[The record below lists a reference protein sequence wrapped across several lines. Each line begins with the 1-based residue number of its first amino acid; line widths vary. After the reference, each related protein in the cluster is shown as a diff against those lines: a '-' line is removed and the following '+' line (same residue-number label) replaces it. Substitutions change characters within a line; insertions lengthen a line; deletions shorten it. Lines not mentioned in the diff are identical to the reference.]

1 MTFLASLDPKDR
13 KLLVICLSAVVV
25 LAGIIAFFARNQ
37 NNNDNPLPSSYLTGR
52 HGAHAAYDLLQ
63 QSGYSVQRWE
73 EPLGDLAT
81 QTDEQ
86 TVVILAEPI
95 LSTPAD
101 LKAVQQIVD
110 RGGRVLLTGY
120 SGGQLAPGGDVQPPM
135 QFQAACELT
144 PQGLDPLAA
153 SGSVRMVPEA
163 SWGASQPRDRVQY
176 NCTGSPA
183 VVEYDEGKGHVIWWA
198 ASTPLENG
206 SIARAANMNLFLN
219 ALGVRDGHQ
228 FYWDESLHGDVR
240 SEWFY
245 ARGPALYLLWSGL
258 AGIGILIVFSFSRR
272 RGPVRDLPLPVRA
285 TPVEFLEAL
294 GSLYAEAGAAA
305 TAVDLAYDRF
315 RRRVGDLCGLKG
327 ARMSAEDLANA
338 LRRRFPLVGKDL
350 EKDLADCE
358 EAVRDDSLAPR
369 RALALVQAL
378 SRHGEQLDAAVRA
391 GR

>member
-1 MTFLASLDPKDR
+1 MTFLVSLDPKDR
-13 KLLVICLSAVVV
+13 KLLLICVSAVVA
-25 LAGIIAFFARNQ
+25 LAGTMAFLTRNQ
-37 NNNDNPLPSSYLTGR
+37 NNDDNPLPSSYLTGR

-73 EPLGDLAT
+73 QPLGDLAAR
-81 QTDEQ
+81 TDEH

-101 LKAVQQIVD
+101 SKAVEKIVE
-110 RGGRVLLTGY
+110 RGGRVLLTGFA
-120 SGGQLAPGGDVQPPM
+120 GGQLAPGGDVQPPT

-153 SGSVRMVPEA
+153 SGSVWMVPEA
-163 SWGASQPRDRVQY
+163 VWGTARPRDRVQY
-176 NCTGSPA
+176 NCTGSPT
-183 VVEYDEGKGHVIWWA
+183 VVEYDEGKGRVIWWA

-206 SIARAANMNLFLN
+206 SIVRAGNLNLFLN
-219 ALGVRDGHQ
+219 ALGARDGHQ

-258 AGIGILIVFSFSRR
+258 AGIALLIVFSFSRR
-272 RGPVRDLPLPVRA
+272 RGPVRDLPLPVRS

-305 TAVDLAYDRF
+305 TAVDLAYERF

-327 ARMSAEDLANA
+327 ARMGAEEMAVA
-338 LRRRFPLVGKDL
+338 LRRRFPQAGKDL

-358 EAVRDDSLAPR
+358 EAARDDQLPPK

-378 SRHGEQLDAAVRA
+378 SRHSEQLDAAVRA

>member
-1 MTFLASLDPKDR
+1 MTFLASLDSKDR

-25 LAGIIAFFARNQ
+25 LAGTIAFFARNQ
-37 NNNDNPLPSSYLTGR
+37 NNDDNPLPSSYLTGR

-73 EPLGDLAT
+73 QPLGDLAA
-81 QTDEQ
+81 QANEQ
-86 TVVILAEPI
+86 TVVILAQPI
-95 LSTPAD
+95 LSAPAD

-110 RGGRVLLTGY
+110 RGGRLLLTGY

-144 PQGLDPLAA
+144 PQGLDPLAD
-153 SGSVRMVPEA
+153 SGAVWMVPEA
-163 SWGASQPRDRVQY
+163 GWGTTRPRDRVQY
-176 NCTGSPA
+176 NCTGNPA
-183 VVEYDEGKGHVIWWA
+183 VVEYNEGKGHVIWWA

-206 SIARAANMNLFLN
+206 SIARAGNLNLFLN
-219 ALGVRDGHQ
+219 ALGARDGQQ

-258 AGIGILIVFSFSRR
+258 AGIALLIVFSFSRR
-272 RGPVRDLPLPVRA
+272 RGPMRDLPPPVRA

-305 TAVDLAYDRF
+305 TAVDLAYERF

-327 ARMSAEDLANA
+327 ARMTAEDLAVA
-338 LRRRFPLVGKDL
+338 LRRRFPHAGKDL
-350 EKDLADCE
+350 EKDLEDCE
-358 EAVRDDSLAPR
+358 EAVRDDQLAPK

-391 GR
+391 GK